1 MKGLSKFKSNVEGEC
16 FIFVDNVG
24 KFVKDVEDP
33 VKHFFSPFLMALNI
47 SAQEFLLLK
56 EKAYILDR
64 ELYDFSIFP
73 HGIPV
78 APNGIYAEK
87 WNKVERRRIR
97 TNHDVYITNSEFSSL
112 YLAKILNE
120 YIKKNFPR
128 LFEGNFVK
136 TANRFSDNVK
146 SIFISPSMSIRQLD
160 GLLGADS
167 ITIDDLMKIMAD
179 KGYVN
184 SIVCEPK
191 VKMYANN
198 DGSTINCYL
207 DIDNGHSIAFDF
219 KDLMGKDWK
228 AIEDK
233 DVWVDHKYNGVK
245 QKDRDYFS
253 SPLTW
258 EFKETFFS

>member
-1 MKGLSKFKSNVEGEC
+1 MKGLTKFKSNVEGEC
-16 FIFVDNVG
+16 FIFVDNIG

-33 VKHFFSPFLMALNI
+33 VNRFFSPFLMALNI

-56 EKAYILDR
+56 EKACIFDR
-64 ELYDFSIFP
+64 ELYDFSIFS
-73 HGIPV
+73 HGILA
-78 APNGIYAEK
+78 APNGVYTEK
-87 WNKVERRRIR
+87 WDRVERKTIW
-97 TNHDVYITNSEFSSL
+97 TNHDVYITNAEFSSL

-146 SIFISPSMSIRQLD
+146 NIFFNSNMSIRQLD

-191 VKMYANN
+191 VKMYVNN
-198 DGSTINCYL
+198 DGSSINCYL
-207 DIDNGHSIAFDF
+207 DIDNGHYIAFDL
-219 KDLMGKDWK
+219 KDLMNKDWK
-228 AIEDK
+228 AVEDK
-233 DVWVDHKYNGVK
+233 DVWVDTKYK
-245 QKDRDYFS
+245 DMRQKDRDYFD
-253 SPLTW
+253 SPLTA